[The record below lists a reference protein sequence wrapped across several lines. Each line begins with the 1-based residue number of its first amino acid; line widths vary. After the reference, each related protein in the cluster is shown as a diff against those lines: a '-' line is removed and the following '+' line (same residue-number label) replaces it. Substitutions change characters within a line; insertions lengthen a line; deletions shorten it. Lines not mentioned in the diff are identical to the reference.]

1 MAKIFKIGGEAINVR
16 ITIGKVEIMQKQIKE
31 IDDEGSS
38 DNVRIIITNILD
50 MSDEDYRNIDM
61 EDMKEYLPII
71 KYATEMMNAI
81 Q

>member
-1 MAKIFKIGGEAINVR
+1 MAKIFKIGGEDVNVR